1 MVLLL
6 LPPMLLAAVL
16 LLLLDLPMP
25 PEVEEGPPPPPAAA
39 PLRPRPRPHVHHGE
53 RQQNVD
59 DVVDAR
65 PRAETAGR
73 REGKTEVDESL
84 DGALWS
90 RGVSVASKTGTV
102 TEFGA
107 CMQNMLS
114 RIHIQPEPLRAPTS
128 GLDRPVRLSNA
139 HSGHCSNQVLL
150 HSASGSL

>member
-1 MVLLL
+1 MVLLLL
-6 LPPMLLAAVL
+6 LPPMLLAAVLL

-84 DGALWS
+84 DGAGEPAALLAK
-90 RGVSVASKTGTV
+90 RAGAVSYKVW
-102 TEFGA
+102 
-107 CMQNMLS
+107 
-114 RIHIQPEPLRAPTS
+114 
-128 GLDRPVRLSNA
+128 PVHA
-139 HSGHCSNQVLL
+139 
-150 HSASGSL
+150 